1 MNLADII
8 RQASMNVAPS
18 EEGTG
23 VPFASAHKPLE
34 CGNAIRLEM
43 FLSPEQANNLLKAL
57 VHGQQSLLTLTEASA
72 FLRVRATTVA
82 KLANEGQIPAALV
95 DGKWRFQRHELQSWL
110 DAGAERAQQENHV
123 A

>member
-8 RQASMNVAPS
+8 RQASMNEAPS
-18 EEGTG
+18 EQGSGIGGPSGT
-23 VPFASAHKPLE
+23 VPPECAS
-34 CGNAIRLEM
+34 AIRLEM

-57 VHGQQSLLTLTEASA
+57 VHGQHSLLTLTEASQ

-82 KLANEGQIPAALV
+82 KLANEGQIPAALI
-95 DGKWRFQRHELQSWL
+95 DGKWRFQRHELQGWL
-110 DAGAERAQQENHV
+110 DAGAERASQENHV